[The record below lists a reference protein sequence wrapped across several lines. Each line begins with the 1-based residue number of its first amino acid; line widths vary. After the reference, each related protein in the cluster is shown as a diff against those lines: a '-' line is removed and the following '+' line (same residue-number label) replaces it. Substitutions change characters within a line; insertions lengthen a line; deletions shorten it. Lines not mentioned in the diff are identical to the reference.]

1 MPWSLRWHLAL
12 RQTFDPGKGLSAFLS
27 RVSIVGMALAL
38 ALLLTVQSVM
48 NGFDREMRDRILA
61 LVPHVQVLGAGTTV
75 DWSGLLAMLDSDPDV
90 VSVRRFVAAD
100 SLLLRGQ
107 SVAAA
112 QLTGVDA
119 ASVSHY
125 GALLSPT
132 VEVWDEQSLVL
143 GAAMVT
149 RLGLRVGDRL
159 SFILPTSEGAQY
171 QPLNVTLTAVLESGT
186 ELDEVLALVNRQA
199 LSPYLGSASTREGI
213 AIQLA
218 DVFAASD
225 WRWRVYEQLPAPL
238 QITDWRMTHGN
249 LYSAIQLSRDLV
261 GMILFIVILVA
272 AFNVVSSLMLVV
284 TDRRRAVAM
293 LMAMGGRGADLTAVF
308 FLQGGLIGLVGALA
322 GMLLGYGL
330 AISTPD
336 MANWLEQILGM
347 RFLQTDVYP
356 LSYVPVDI
364 RWQDFITTSVIAIG
378 LSVLAAVL
386 PALRAASLP
395 IAETLAH

>member
-27 RVSIVGMALAL
+27 RVSIVGMALAI

-61 LVPHVQVLGAGTTV
+61 LVPHVQVLGGGSTV
-75 DWSGLLAMLDSDPDV
+75 DWPMLAAMLGSDPGV

-107 SVAAA
+107 SVAAT

-119 ASVSHY
+119 TSISHY
-125 GALLSPT
+125 GALLSPA

-149 RLGLRVGDRL
+149 RLGLEVGDRL
-159 SFILPTSEGAQY
+159 SFILPTREGTQY

-186 ELDEVLALVNRQA
+186 ELDEVLALVNRKA
-199 LSPYLGSASTREGI
+199 LSPYLGSASTRQGI

-218 DVFAASD
+218 DVFAAGD
-225 WRWRVYEQLPAPL
+225 WRWRVYERLPAPL
-238 QITDWRMTHGN
+238 QITDWRTTHGN

-330 AISTPD
+330 ATVTPD
-336 MANWLEQILGM
+336 MASWLEQILGM

-364 RWQDFITTSVIAIG
+364 RWQDFMTTSVIAMG
-378 LSVLAAVL
+378 LSMLAAVL

>member
-27 RVSIVGMALAL
+27 RVSIVGMALAI
-38 ALLLTVQSVM
+38 ALLLIVQSVM

-61 LVPHVQVLGAGTTV
+61 LVPHVQVLGAGPTV
-75 DWSGLLAMLDSDPDV
+75 DWPGLAAMLDSDPGV

-107 SVAAA
+107 SVAAT

-125 GALLSPT
+125 GALLSPA
-132 VEVWDEQSLVL
+132 VEIWDEQSLVL
-143 GAAMVT
+143 GAAIVT

-171 QPLNVTLTAVLESGT
+171 QPLNETLTAVLESGT
-186 ELDEVLALVNRQA
+186 QLDEVLALVNRQA

-238 QITDWRMTHGN
+238 QITDWRTTHGN

-293 LMAMGGRGADLTAVF
+293 LMAMGGRGTDLTAVF

-364 RWQDFITTSVIAIG
+364 RWQDFMTTSVIAIG